1 MYRFKDNGTTISNF
15 ETFVG
20 AMTYPIQ
27 TSTGTVNEAWADG
40 NDNLAFDDKGNLWVV
55 QDGGR
60 NYIWVVRPNHRQTAP
75 QVLIHSSAPAGSEP
89 TGLTFTPDFKYG
101 FFSIQHPSGSNVA
114 QTDASGAS
122 VQFNASA
129 ALVFSH
135 EDYLGPQALSNESFT
150 NNNGVKIYP
159 NPTNGI
165 VTLDFNEITSS
176 EVQIN
181 VYDFVGR
188 KLIERK
194 ASTSL
199 SKTLEI
205 DLTNFNNSNVY
216 LFEIISE
223 NQKQTIKIVK
233 SN

>member
-1 MYRFKDNGTTISNF
+1 MSIFY
-15 ETFVG
+15 
-20 AMTYPIQ
+20 
-27 TSTGTVNEAWADG
+27 
-40 NDNLAFDDKGNLWVV
+40 
-55 QDGGR
+55 
-60 NYIWVVRPNHRQTAP
+60 
-75 QVLIHSSAPAGSEP
+75 
-89 TGLTFTPDFKYG
+89 
-101 FFSIQHPSGSNVA
+101 FFSVQHPSGSNVA

-135 EDYLGPQALSNESFT
+135 KDYLGPQALSNESFT

-188 KLIERK
+188 KLIEKK
-194 ASTSL
+194 ASTSV

-223 NQKQTIKIVK
+223 NQKQTIKVVK

>member
-1 MYRFKDNGTTISNF
+1 
-15 ETFVG
+15 
-20 AMTYPIQ
+20 
-27 TSTGTVNEAWADG
+27 
-40 NDNLAFDDKGNLWVV
+40 
-55 QDGGR
+55 
-60 NYIWVVRPNHRQTAP
+60 
-75 QVLIHSSAPAGSEP
+75 
-89 TGLTFTPDFKYG
+89 
-101 FFSIQHPSGSNVA
+101 
-114 QTDASGAS
+114 
-122 VQFNASA
+122 
-129 ALVFSH
+129 
-135 EDYLGPQALSNESFT
+135 
-150 NNNGVKIYP
+150 VKIYP

-188 KLIERK
+188 KLIDK
-194 ASTSL
+194 KVSTSL

-223 NQKQTIKIVK
+223 NQKQTIKVVK